1 MSRIRKN
8 LSDAEMLQGWQEQPT
23 FETEPEDEPV
33 RPPVKALRKDPAE
46 DINSAYLTPELKAA
60 VGKALLELKLNMY
73 KEGVVDYQIKVS
85 CQGNQVSLCPSP
97 PKLKSR
103 RGNSLYTVGETK
115 RIGCWDPILL
125 VEVVFAGRTTT
136 VCACRHW
143 PGASR
148 VLFWQYRFV
157 GKIEQG
163 RSKLG
168 EMFLFFIH

>member
-85 CQGNQVSLCPSP
+85 CQGNQVLLAAVPAKVKEP
-97 PKLKSR
+97 AGKQPVHRGGKLK
-103 RGNSLYTVGETK
+103 G
-115 RIGCWDPILL
+115 
-125 VEVVFAGRTTT
+125 
-136 VCACRHW
+136 
-143 PGASR
+143 
-148 VLFWQYRFV
+148 
-157 GKIEQG
+157 
-163 RSKLG
+163 
-168 EMFLFFIH
+168 